1 MKTTDK
7 QCQYVNLVFDNQIT
21 NGLYFISIS
30 FLSNHSNKIKKESGI
45 FKKAL
50 SSTKLEKNQVLK
62 NNRKLEA

>member
-45 FKKAL
+45 LSVVIHKIRKKSSFKK
-50 SSTKLEKNQVLK
+50 
-62 NNRKLEA
+62 

>member
-30 FLSNHSNKIKKESGI
+30 FLSNHSNIIKKESE
-45 FKKAL
+45 AL

>member
-45 FKKAL
+45 FKEL
-50 SSTKLEKNQVLK
+50 SVVIHKI
-62 NNRKLEA
+62 RKKSSFKK

>member
-30 FLSNHSNKIKKESGI
+30 FLSNHSNKIKKESG
-45 FKKAL
+45 KAL

>member
-45 FKKAL
+45 FKAL

-62 NNRKLEA
+62 NNMKLET